1 MKILLTI
8 FAVAVFL
15 RFFQLGSFPPAVNW
29 DEISHGYNALSILK
43 TGQDEWGQWYPIANF
58 RAYGDYPLPFY
69 MYLLM
74 PLVAVFGLSELII
87 RIPSA
92 LSGSLLVVVAYLLGR
107 DIFKSQKIGLIA
119 AGLLAVSPWSL
130 MTSRQV
136 LQATPAGLLVAFA
149 VWLWIRGKYIW
160 ATVVLGLSAY
170 TYHNTRIIAPLLFV
184 WLLLLSRQQLWK
196 IKKQLIIVVVIAGIF
211 FVPLVPIVFS
221 SAGSARSN
229 WVGILDQ
236 GAINRIEEQ
245 RGLST
250 YPQLVTKLLY
260 NRVSYFASVST
271 TNYLSYFSPW
281 FLAIDGGS
289 QYQFSVPHF
298 GEMYPIELPFFYIG
312 LLLFILKNFRLSV
325 EQKVLVGWLLLA
337 PLPAAV
343 TRDPY
348 QVVRALT
355 MLPIIQLITAY
366 GFVEFIKLIKSQKAG
381 KLLVGLVL
389 IVWLVLVGRYLYNWW
404 VIYPVQYSWSWQYGY
419 KQAIHYVV
427 ENQDKYQTVA
437 ITKKYGEPHE
447 YLLFF
452 TQYDPASYRNDPQ
465 LVRYEKSNWFWVDGF
480 SKYKFLNDWE
490 VIEKTQNQKKML
502 LVTSPGNYPQNA
514 KLLQTIYF
522 LDGKPVFDIVEL

>member
-1 MKILLTI
+1 MKIVIAI
-8 FAVAVFL
+8 FALALFL

-29 DEISHGYNALSILK
+29 DEISHGYNAYSILK
-43 TGQDEWGQWYPIANF
+43 TGHDEWGQLLPIANF

-74 PLVAVFGLSELII
+74 PFVALFGLSEFII

-107 DIFKSQKIGLIA
+107 DIFKSQKVGFIA

-136 LQATPAGLLVAFA
+136 LQAVPAGLLVAFA
-149 VWLWIRGKYIW
+149 IWLWIRGKYIW
-160 ATVVLGLSAY
+160 GTVVLGLSAY

-184 WLLLLSRQQLWK
+184 WLLIVYRQQLWK
-196 IKKQLIIVVVIAGIF
+196 AKKILVIILVIAGIF
-211 FVPLVPIVFS
+211 FIPLVPIVFGT
-221 SAGSARSN
+221 GSARST

-236 GAINRIEEQ
+236 GAISGIEES
-245 RGLST
+245 RGQST
-250 YPQLVTKLLY
+250 YPPLITKFLY
-260 NRVSYFASVST
+260 NRVSYFASVSI
-271 TNYLSYFSPW
+271 TNYLGYFSPW
-281 FLAIDGGS
+281 FLGIDGGTH
-289 QYQFSVPHF
+289 YQFSVPHF

-312 LLLFILKNFRLSV
+312 LLLIVLKLFKLSA

-355 MLPIIQLITAY
+355 LLPIIQLITAY
-366 GFVEFIKLIKSQKAG
+366 GFVEFLKLVRSKKGA
-381 KLLVGLVL
+381 KTLVGLL
-389 IVWLVLVGRYLYNWW
+389 IIIWCVFVGRYLYNWW
-404 VIYPVQYSWSWQYGY
+404 VVYPVDYSWSWQYGY
-419 KQAIHYVV
+419 KQAIQYVV

-437 ITKKYGEPHE
+437 FTKKYGEPHE
-447 YLLFF
+447 YFLFF
-452 TQYDPASYRNDPQ
+452 TQYDPASYQNDPH

-480 SKYKFLNDWE
+480 SKYKFINDWE
-490 VIEKTQNQKKML
+490 VVEKTENQKGTL
-502 LVTSPGNYPQNA
+502 LVTSPGNYPKNA
-514 KLLQTIYF
+514 KLLKTIYF